1 LNFKINLNKGVIMK
15 LRHIGSL
22 FMVIIALAGCGKDKG
37 EKASMAVPGTQQD
50 LENTVSNRVFFDFDT
65 SKLDMASKEK
75 LKAQAKWLK
84 SHPKAHVMIEGHCDQ
99 RGTRNYN
106 MALGER
112 RANAAKRFLVSQG
125 VEAGRIQ
132 TTSYGKE
139 RPAVLGSSEEVHKL
153 NRRAVTVIK

>member
-1 LNFKINLNKGVIMK
+1 MK
-15 LRHIGSL
+15 LKQICSL
-22 FMVIIALAGCGKDKG
+22 LFLAVALIGCGKDKG
-37 EKASMAVPGTQQD
+37 EKSGIAVPGSQQD
-50 LENTVSNRVFFDFDT
+50 LESTTSNKVFFDFDS

-84 SHPKAHVMIEGHCDQ
+84 KHENAQVIIEGHCDQ
-99 RGTRNYN
+99 RGTRDYN

-125 VEAGRIQ
+125 VNANRIK

-153 NRRAVTVIK
+153 NRRAVTVVK